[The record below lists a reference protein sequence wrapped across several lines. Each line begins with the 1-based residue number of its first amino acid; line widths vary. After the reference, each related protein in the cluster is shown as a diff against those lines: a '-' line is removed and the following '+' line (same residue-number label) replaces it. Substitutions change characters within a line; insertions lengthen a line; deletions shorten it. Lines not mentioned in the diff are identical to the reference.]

1 MRGIIAATLAGIPRE
16 DLVFDDLSFDV
27 SQQIYGMLSRRGI
40 SQKKLA
46 QLLGCS
52 EAAVSKNLSG
62 DANLTLKTIAKI
74 LTVLAAEMK
83 IAVVDE
89 GTEGFWY
96 KATSNKFWRKDAIQ
110 TTIKECGDV
119 SSFAA

>member
-1 MRGIIAATLAGIPRE
+1 MMLRGIIAATLAGIPRE

-52 EAAVSKNLSG
+52 EAAVSKNL
-62 DANLTLKTIAKI
+62 ANLTLKTIAKI